1 MNKDLG
7 QNWILLRGLARES
20 EHWGGA
26 FVPLLQSTFPE
37 AKITTLDLPGTGYF
51 YQDTSPNT
59 IKEITSQL
67 RQHAFDNGFIQ
78 QPITILA
85 LSLGAMVAW
94 EWMRRYPEDIS
105 AGILINTSFAD
116 LSPFYHRLR
125 WQNYKKLL
133 GLIMASNIHTREAR
147 ILQLV
152 SNCSDGNNKMGQA
165 WEKIQNAR
173 PISFKNCWRQIK
185 AAATYRPGNI
195 KPIQSVFLLNSLGDR
210 LVAPI
215 CSEAISKKWSFEI
228 QLHPW
233 AGHDLPLDD
242 SDWVVSQLK
251 IWVNKTRINESLL
264 E

>member
-105 AGILINTSFAD
+105 GGILINTSFAD

-125 WQNYKKLL
+125 WQNYKELL
-133 GLIMASNIHTREAR
+133 WLIMAPTIRTREAR
-147 ILQLV
+147 ILKLV
-152 SNCSDGNNKMGQA
+152 SNSSDGNNKIGQA

-215 CSEAISKKWSFEI
+215 CSEAISNKWGFEI

-251 IWVNKTRINESLL
+251 IWVNENKNK
-264 E
+264 

>member
-20 EHWGGA
+20 EHWGA

-37 AKITTLDLPGTGYF
+37 AKITTLDLPGTGCF

-67 RQHAFDNGFIQ
+67 RQHAFDNGLIQ
-78 QPITILA
+78 HPITILA
-85 LSLGAMVAW
+85 LSLGGMVAW

-105 AGILINTSFAD
+105 GGILINTSFAD
-116 LSPFYHRLR
+116 LSPFYHRLC
-125 WQNYKKLL
+125 WQNYKELL
-133 GLIMASNIHTREAR
+133 WLIMAPNIHLREAR

-152 SNCSDGNNKMGQA
+152 SNSSDGNKEMEQV

-215 CSEAISKKWSFEI
+215 CSEAISNKWSFEI

-242 SDWVVSQLK
+242 GNWVVLELK
-251 IWVNKTRINESLL
+251 NWVNENKNK
-264 E
+264 

>member
-20 EHWGGA
+20 EHWGA

-37 AKITTLDLPGTGYF
+37 AKITTLDLPGTGCF

-67 RQHAFDNGFIQ
+67 RQHAFDIGFIQ